1 MKTRKESDS
10 PAPETTPP
18 AFLKKKQRAHPPRM
32 SPTFCKEGAY
42 PIEVRKAIISAS
54 SAIASVRAN
63 PPLMRKKVLNL
74 LVILRLIMD

>member
-1 MKTRKESDS
+1 
-10 PAPETTPP
+10 
-18 AFLKKKQRAHPPRM
+18 M

-63 PPLMRKKVLNL
+63 HEKESAKFIGNLTSDHGLNSIFHSAL
-74 LVILRLIMD
+74 GTVCR